1 MNDTNPVRRQCKE
14 LRTYEALNKYELWA
28 LLSVIIISGKMMP
41 NKLTLNRKNRVTN
54 LRKKSISEKE

>member
-1 MNDTNPVRRQCKE
+1 MNDTNPVRRQCKG
-14 LRTYEALNKYELWA
+14 LRGYEAFNKYELWA
-28 LLSVIIISGKMMP
+28 LLSVIIISGKMVP